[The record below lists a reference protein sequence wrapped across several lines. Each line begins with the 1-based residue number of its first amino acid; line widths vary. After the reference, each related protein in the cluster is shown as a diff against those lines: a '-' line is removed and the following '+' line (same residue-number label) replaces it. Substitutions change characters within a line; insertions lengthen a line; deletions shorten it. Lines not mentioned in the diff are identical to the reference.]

1 MTQPAG
7 KNCTTEYE
15 DGADVQRGNPPGE
28 TGMAVPD
35 RQNLADNPPGEA
47 SLRKGLSN
55 RTLAVIL
62 VAVVAMILVA
72 LIIVFQIFAGQ
83 KPQEEQ
89 TKEERTILY
98 SGKEYRYDERRTNI
112 LFMGIDK
119 DLPMDAR
126 RGTGSL
132 GMADAILLVSLDSA
146 ENSMDIIAIPRETVT
161 PVTVT
166 DEDGNEAGEK
176 DLVLTYQYAFG
187 RTPEQ
192 SGELMVE
199 AVSRLLY
206 GIPIEKYCAV
216 NFEAVPVL
224 NDEAGGVD
232 VEVLENMTG
241 LHPSFVQGRTVHLDG
256 NMAFDYVHYRDTNVH
271 GSTLSRMDRQKQ
283 YILAY
288 LQKLKSFAD
297 ESVESLFNLYER
309 LGANM
314 DTNITTEDM
323 VSFTDR
329 FSQIA
334 AEQMEVVRIPGD
346 GMTGKAYMEEYGVD
360 YDVKYDVYIADQK
373 KLKELVIGIF
383 YEEAKETG
391 QEE

>member
-7 KNCTTEYE
+7 KNRTTEYE
-15 DGADVQRGNPPGE
+15 GGV
-28 TGMAVPD
+28 
-35 RQNLADNPPGEA
+35 A
-47 SLRKGLSN
+47 SSHRGLSN

-62 VAVVAMILVA
+62 VAVVAMVLVA
-72 LIIVFQIFAGQ
+72 LIIVFQIFAAQ
-83 KPQEEQ
+83 KSQEDQ
-89 TKEERTILY
+89 AEEEWTILY
-98 SGKEYRYDERRTNI
+98 SGREYQYDESRTNI

-119 DLPMDAR
+119 DLPMDVKR
-126 RGTGSL
+126 ETGSL

-146 ENSMDIIAIPRETVT
+146 ENSIDIIAIPRETIT

-192 SGELMVE
+192 SGELMME
-199 AVSRLLY
+199 AVSGLLH

-216 NFEAVPVL
+216 NFEALPVL
-224 NDEAGGVD
+224 NDEVGGVD
-232 VEVLENMTG
+232 VEVLENMTN
-241 LHPSFVQGRTVHLDG
+241 LHPSFVKGRTVHLDG

-288 LQKLKSFAD
+288 LQKMKSFAD
-297 ESVESLFNLYER
+297 ESVESLMGLYER
-309 LGANM
+309 LGVNM

-329 FSQIA
+329 FSQTA
-334 AEQMEVVRIPGD
+334 AEQMEVVRIPGE
-346 GMTGKAYMEEYGVD
+346 GMAGKAYMEEYDVD
-360 YDVKYDVYIADQK
+360 YDVKYDVYIVDQE

-383 YEEAKETG
+383 YEEAKGKG

>member
-15 DGADVQRGNPPGE
+15 AGADVQRGNPPGE

-98 SGKEYRYDERRTNI
+98 SGKEYRYDESRTNI